1 MSNEKYTNII
11 MPQVKNMMGAG
22 RLDPEV
28 YAQLT
33 HIIETSFNTWAEET
47 AEDLKQKAKDWED
60 VMGPEKEG
68 FYSLGLRRSADLI
81 LGKDLE
87 EEKEETE

>member
-1 MSNEKYTNII
+1 MNHVLPEI
-11 MPQVKNMMGAG
+11 KNMMGAG

-28 YAQLT
+28 YAQLIY
-33 HIIETSFNTWAEET
+33 IIEKGFTNWSEAT

-60 VMGPEKEG
+60 IMGPEKEG

-87 EEKEETE
+87 SETQETND